1 MFLSEQLRAAIQES
15 GLSATALSKE
25 CGIPQPMLT
34 RFINGLDVRLAT
46 AEKLA
51 AYFEL
56 ELQPRNYSVAH
67 LAKLLNI
74 SETSIRVADKVRA
87 NGIPEI
93 ADAVWKGTLELS
105 DAEKIASK
113 PRDKQLELLRK
124 ALKRK

>member
-124 ALKRK
+124 TQKKK